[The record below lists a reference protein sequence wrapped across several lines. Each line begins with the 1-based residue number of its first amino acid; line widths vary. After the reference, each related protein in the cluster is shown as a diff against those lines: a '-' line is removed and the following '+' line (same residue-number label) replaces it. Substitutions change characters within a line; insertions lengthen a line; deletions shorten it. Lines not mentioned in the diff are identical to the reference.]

1 MIGAQRRST
10 KDGTAHHLQTAPALL
25 LLLLL
30 LLLLQAAVAAVAAAA
45 AAATGV
51 CRHLCAGYRARRTA
65 CREAV
70 LLGLTDPV
78 GVCYTVLM
86 P

>member
-10 KDGTAHHLQTAPALL
+10 KDGTAHHLQTAL

-30 LLLLQAAVAAVAAAA
+30 LLLLQAAVAAVAAVA